1 MKAITIQQPYAFEIM
16 TGQKTIELGARDTL
30 HRGELLICS
39 ARKPAF
45 SQEEME
51 EMEEEY
57 GCLFLYGQA
66 LCVVRLSDVRPMKKG
81 DEEKAL
87 ADKFN
92 PEAYSWVLED
102 VRPVI
107 PFPVKGQQGLFDVDD
122 HLVSISP
129 FRYGEPVMVKRG
141 TIAKDFGIDFS
152 GWHGRTSETVVIEE
166 GEARIR
172 VKWDSLTL
180 KNIPPSVIEKCEKE
194 EVDWTSVLLRFQELE
209 HSEARDTLEDVDDAI
224 DIIIEENP
232 SIFEEQ

>member
-1 MKAITIQQPYAFEIM
+1 
-16 TGQKTIELGARDTL
+16 
-30 HRGELLICS
+30 
-39 ARKPAF
+39 
-45 SQEEME
+45 
-51 EMEEEY
+51 MEEEY